1 MGAGFCYDLA
11 MDVFNAFLGKVETAI
26 INPLITLIA
35 LAAFVVFIWGVV
47 DFIRGAGNEEKRAI
61 GQQHM
66 LWGFIGL
73 VIIFAAKAIIAIS
86 ASTFG
91 IAVPAV

>member
-1 MGAGFCYDLA
+1 
-11 MDVFNAFLGKVETAI
+11 MDVFHQFLGKVEQAI
-26 INPLITLIA
+26 INPLITLIG
-35 LAAFVVFIWGVV
+35 LAAFVVFVWGVV
-47 DFIRGAGNEEKRAI
+47 EFIAGAGNEEKRTK

-73 VIIFAAKAIIAIS
+73 VIMFGAKAIITIA

-91 IAVPAV
+91 ISLPSGI